1 MRDVAQKRESNRLPE
16 DMVKVKMDV
25 RRISKEEG

>member
-1 MRDVAQKRESNRLPE
+1 MAQKGESNRLPE
-16 DMVKVKMDV
+16 DMVKMKMDL